1 MKDYLQRQIWIL
13 SELYRYPEG
22 VTYKEFAERW
32 ERSSQNSLQTSLPKR
47 TFADCLRAIETA
59 FGIVVSCNAR
69 DNYRY
74 KIAQR
79 DWIQKDRIKEWLIS
93 AFAVNTLLQDSR
105 GLTERVVYEEIPS
118 GNRYLLQVLEAMREN
133 RVLRVCYQ
141 DFYDPEPREVLLH
154 PWLVRVFK
162 KRWYIVG
169 PMENTSDGEEP
180 TELTNQGDIR
190 RYALDRIE
198 RMETTEK
205 TFTMPAM
212 FSAEEYFSDAFGII
226 VENEEYAVETIR
238 LKVYET
244 NHRRD
249 YLRSLP
255 LHWTQQETEQHSD
268 YSIFEMRLAP
278 TYDFIQELLSMGEE
292 VEVLSPDYV
301 TEEMKWRIS
310 EMMARYGKYL

>member
-13 SELYRYPEG
+13 SELYRTPEG
-22 VTYKEFAERW
+22 ITYKEFEKRW
-32 ERSSQNSLQTSLPKR
+32 ENSSQNSLRTSLRKR

-59 FGIVVSCNAR
+59 FGIIISCNAR

-74 KIAQR
+74 RIMQR

-133 RVLRVCYQ
+133 HVLHICYQ
-141 DFYDPEPREVLLH
+141 DFFDQGPREFSLQ
-154 PWLVRVFK
+154 PWFVKVFK
-162 KRWYIVG
+162 RRWYVVG
-169 PMENTSDGEEP
+169 PMGDKAE
-180 TELTNQGDIR
+180 TELPNQDGIQ
-190 RYALDRIE
+190 RYALDRIKHI
-198 RMETTEK
+198 ETTKK
-205 TFTMPAM
+205 TFKMPPR
-212 FSAEEYFSDAFGII
+212 FSAEEYFSEAFGII
-226 VENEEYAVETIR
+226 VDKEDYDVENIR
-238 LKVYET
+238 LKVYDT

-255 LHWTQQETEQHSD
+255 LHWTQQETEQHTH
-268 YSIFEMRLAP
+268 YSVFEVRLAP
-278 TYDFIQELLSMGEE
+278 TYDFMQELLSMGGE

-301 TEEMKWRIS
+301 RKEMEWRIG
-310 EMMARYGKYL
+310 EMMARYRTTSL

>member
-32 ERSSQNSLQTSLPKR
+32 ERSSQNSLRTSLPKR

-141 DFYDPEPREVLLH
+141 DFYDQEPREVLLH

-169 PMENTSDGEEP
+169 PMENTFDGEEP

-226 VENEEYAVETIR
+226 VENEEYAVETIC

-301 TEEMKWRIS
+301 RKEMKWRIS